1 MPRPTSFGKDTGLQI
16 RMTVTMFLLG
26 LIYVVLIVALL
37 AANVNG
43 ITVAIIAGGLAAV
56 NLFASDKLALAAMG
70 GRVVTPQEAPQL
82 HAMIERLCVQADLP
96 KPKVAVANTRM
107 PNAFA
112 IGRSPK
118 SATVCATTGIME
130 MLSPAELEGV
140 MAHELT
146 HVANRDVLVMTLA
159 GFFATI
165 AAYIVQFGFFFGG
178 GGSYGDDDD
187 NPSFIVLFLVSI
199 AVYIISFFLM
209 QALSRYREFA
219 ADRGSALITGRPS
232 ALASALMKIS
242 SGMERIPQK
251 DLRASSELSAFY
263 IFPPGVKG
271 SISALFATPPPM
283 EKRIE
288 ALQRLEAQLQGRAYP
303 GEPMGCLDVFT
314 GKRKIKGPAPDRLFA
329 MSTAG
334 VTLETEMG
342 LKTAGKAAIVFQP
355 LGTADFEGIVAEME
369 ELVKSTGDETGT
381 TIERQ
386 DDKFGY
392 RWMVLNDPDYEDLV
406 VGVNAVSTEL
416 QGGGYGDR
424 LLAAVFAFRDEQTKP
439 VYWIYNY
446 KRGAFYPFVPAG
458 GEQQRDSE
466 RELRLQAQIG
476 ADLPVE
482 AELERWFPLW
492 DIPI

>member
-1 MPRPTSFGKDTGLQI
+1 MPRNTSFGKDTGLQI
-16 RMTVTMFLLG
+16 RMTFVFFLLG
-26 LIYVVLIVALL
+26 VLYVALIVALL
-37 AANVNG
+37 ASGANGV
-43 ITVAIIAGGLAAV
+43 TVAFIAGGLA
-56 NLFASDKLALAAMG
+56 LFQLFGSDKLALHAMG
-70 GRVVTPQEAPQL
+70 AREVTPQEAPEL

-96 KPKVAVANTRM
+96 KPKVAVADTRM

-112 IGRSPK
+112 LGRSPK

-130 MLSPAELEGV
+130 LLSPAELEGV

-178 GGSYGDDDD
+178 GGGYGDDDD

-271 SISALFATPPPM
+271 SISGLFATHPPM

-288 ALQRLEAQLQGRAYP
+288 ALQRLEAQLQGRA
-303 GEPMGCLDVFT
+303 
-314 GKRKIKGPAPDRLFA
+314 
-329 MSTAG
+329 
-334 VTLETEMG
+334 
-342 LKTAGKAAIVFQP
+342 
-355 LGTADFEGIVAEME
+355 
-369 ELVKSTGDETGT
+369 
-381 TIERQ
+381 
-386 DDKFGY
+386 
-392 RWMVLNDPDYEDLV
+392 
-406 VGVNAVSTEL
+406 
-416 QGGGYGDR
+416 
-424 LLAAVFAFRDEQTKP
+424 
-439 VYWIYNY
+439 
-446 KRGAFYPFVPAG
+446 
-458 GEQQRDSE
+458 
-466 RELRLQAQIG
+466 
-476 ADLPVE
+476 
-482 AELERWFPLW
+482 
-492 DIPI
+492 